1 LCAASD
7 RGDIVTDSKSGKDKS
22 GDISRR
28 AFLGTSAGAAAASLL
43 GKSNEAEA
51 QASPTSG
58 RQALP
63 GQSAEAADR
72 DVGNVSPPA
81 VVRAAQ
87 RPGSDLMVQVLRDLE
102 IEYVAANPAASFE
115 GLQESIIN
123 YGDTPNEMPQFI
135 SALHEESSVMRSP
148 RAGRWR
154 CCCTEPSASCIR
166 RWRSTRH
173 FSTRHPLC

>member
-123 YGDTPNEMPQFI
+123 YGDTPNE
-135 SALHEESSVMRSP
+135 

>member
-135 SALHEESSVMRSP
+135 SALHEESSVNP
-148 RAGRWR
+148 RPHAFIDGDLPGVSISDSNRPHCR
-154 CCCTEPSASCIR
+154 
-166 RWRSTRH
+166 TR
-173 FSTRHPLC
+173 